1 MRMIDKAGGEL
12 GKTIAHPL
20 QSKVDEILYLNLGD
34 REDWEVGSV
43 IHFKEFNQIRNKIYV
58 KQRLEELGFTLC
70 PNNTDYKL
78 TGIKGYGKPKHSAPR
93 VKSKLELASI
103 TLKQSDLRL
112 RIVEGLL
119 RSGKPINSSQIT
131 KDGKKRLKL
140 LIFRL
145 RNNEKLEIES
155 LWIQDGDTGF
165 TIYALDEV
173 YLELVGGKIKS
184 RLKDITAYLERH
196 GEISAKKTGLQSRR
210 LNAHILALRRKGYQI
225 ETVSPGHNEL
235 ATYKLI
241 SRP

>member
-1 MRMIDKAGGEL
+1 MRMIDKASGEL

-20 QSKVDEILYLNLGD
+20 QAKVDRILYLNLGD
-34 REDWEVGSV
+34 RKDWKAGSV
-43 IHFKEFNQIRNKIYV
+43 IHFSRFDQIRNKIYV
-58 KQRLEELGFTLC
+58 RQRLEQMGFILC
-70 PNNTDYKL
+70 LNNVDYKL
-78 TGIKGYGKPKHSAPR
+78 TGIKGYSKPKPRIPR

-103 TLKQSDLRL
+103 TLKQSDVRL

-119 RSGKPINSSQIT
+119 RSGKPINSSEIT
-131 KDGKKRLKL
+131 RDGKDRLKV
-140 LIFRL
+140 LISHL
-145 RNNEKLEIES
+145 KNVENLAIEPI
-155 LWIQDGDTGF
+155 WVQDGETGF
-165 TIYALDEV
+165 MIYALDEV

-184 RLKDITAYLERH
+184 RIKDVTTYLEKH

-235 ATYKLI
+235 ATFKLI